1 MRTAMGKSRIEEPLF
16 LSAVGLEGDEC
27 AETRF
32 HGGEERALH
41 QYPAEHYLHWQTR
54 FGIQTWQAP
63 GMGENISTL
72 GMLETTVCIGDV
84 YQWGEAVIQISQPRS
99 PCYKLDKRWQVEG
112 FAQRMQDSARC
123 GWLYRVL
130 TPGFVSVHEPLV
142 LIERPANAVTV
153 KETSD
158 IFFVDPLNP
167 QGLERLAM
175 QTALSESWR
184 GKVLQRIETGVVEN
198 WQHRLTGK
206 S

>member
-1 MRTAMGKSRIEEPLF
+1 
-16 LSAVGLEGDEC
+16 
-27 AETRF
+27 
-32 HGGEERALH
+32 
-41 QYPAEHYLHWQTR
+41 
-54 FGIQTWQAP
+54 
-63 GMGENISTL
+63 MGENISTL

-142 LIERPANAVTV
+142 LIERPSNAVTV

>member
-1 MRTAMGKSRIEEPLF
+1 MGKLRVDEPLF
-16 LSAVGLEGDEC
+16 LSTVGLEGDEC

-41 QYPAEHYLHWQTR
+41 QYPAEHYLYWQTQ
-54 FGIQTWQAP
+54 FGAQRWQAP
-63 GMGENISTL
+63 GMGENISTQ

-130 TPGFVSVHEPLV
+130 TPGFVSAHEPLV

-158 IFFVDPLNP
+158 IFFVEPLNP

-175 QTALSESWR
+175 QLRCLKAGAVKCFS
-184 GKVLQRIETGVVEN
+184 VLKLG
-198 WQHRLTGK
+198 W
-206 S
+206 